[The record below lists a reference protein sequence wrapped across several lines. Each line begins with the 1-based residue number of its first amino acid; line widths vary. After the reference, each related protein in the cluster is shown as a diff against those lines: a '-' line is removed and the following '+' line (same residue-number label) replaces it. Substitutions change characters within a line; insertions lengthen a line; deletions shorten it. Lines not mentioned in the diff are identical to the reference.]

1 MSSLALHG
9 TGVAITGA
17 SRGIGRAVAEAF
29 LREGAQVV
37 AMARAASH
45 LDGLVAVAEELPGT
59 LRACIGVDLA
69 DPASVATACEMTCT
83 ALPSIDVLINNAG
96 ILGRRAPLVATS
108 PQEMQ
113 DAFAIHVTGPLGL
126 VSGCRAHMPPGAV
139 VINVSSGA
147 AGRASWGAYGVSKA
161 AMNALTIMLSDELR
175 ADGVRCIAI
184 NPGAVRTEMRRA
196 AYPLEDP
203 ATLPAADSVV
213 PAFLAIARGAP
224 TSGVVEARTWTN

>member
-1 MSSLALHG
+1 MSSPSFDG
-9 TGVAITGA
+9 KGVVITGA
-17 SRGIGRAVAEAF
+17 SRGIGRALAEAF
-29 LREGAQVV
+29 LGEGAQVV

-45 LDGLVAVAEELPGT
+45 LDVLAAVAEELPGT

-69 DPASVATACEMTCT
+69 NHGSVVAAANTTCQ
-83 ALPSIDVLINNAG
+83 ALGSIDVLINNAG
-96 ILGRRAPLVATS
+96 ILGRRVPLVATS

-139 VINVSSGA
+139 VINVTSGA
-147 AGRASWGAYGVSKA
+147 AGRASWGAYGVTKA
-161 AMNALTIMLSDELR
+161 AMNALTIMLGEEL
-175 ADGVRCIAI
+175 AEDGVRCVAI

-213 PAFLAIARGAP
+213 QAFLAIALGAP
-224 TSGVVEARTWTN
+224 TSGVVEARTWMN